1 MYDFSGKIALV
12 TGASRG
18 IGKAIALALAQAG
31 AHVIVNYVCHEA
43 EANGTLA
50 ELKAS
55 GGSGETYRANVQC
68 EPDVDGMFQAIERR
82 WDRLDILVNN
92 AAVLSRV
99 PFLEMP
105 LAEWE
110 RVMEGNVRGY
120 YLCGQRAARMMVRRN
135 YGRIINISS
144 ISQYRAAENRAH
156 YCTSKGAIGMLTR
169 CMALELAPR
178 GVTVNSVIP
187 GSIHTDLNRDVLAN
201 ERYYAGCVQRIPMGR
216 LGCAQDVVPPVL
228 MFASEEAG
236 YITGTTVAVD
246 GGALAQ

>member
-1 MYDFSGKIALV
+1 MRIWRIQKIA
-12 TGASRG
+12 ARG
-18 IGKAIALALAQAG
+18 RGRRAG
-31 AHVIVNYVCHEA
+31 GLHRFACAGH
-43 EANGTLA
+43 GP
-50 ELKAS
+50 
-55 GGSGETYRANVQC
+55 RA
-68 EPDVDGMFQAIERR
+68 AARR
-82 WDRLDILVNN
+82 
-92 AAVLSRV
+92 
-99 PFLEMP
+99 
-105 LAEWE
+105 
-110 RVMEGNVRGY
+110 GNPG
-120 YLCGQRAARMMVRRN
+120 LGQRAARMMVRRN

-236 YITGTTVAVD
+236 YITGTAVAVD